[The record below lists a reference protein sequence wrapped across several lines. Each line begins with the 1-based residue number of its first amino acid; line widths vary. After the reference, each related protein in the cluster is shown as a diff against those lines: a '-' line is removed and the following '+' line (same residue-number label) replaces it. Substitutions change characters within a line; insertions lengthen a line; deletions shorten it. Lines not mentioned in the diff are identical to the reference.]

1 MKRWPVVLGVVLLCL
16 GLQARAENI
25 RALLIGVSQY
35 QELDGLRYADAD
47 VKGFQQVLTEFAGYR
62 NADVTMILNQEAT
75 RERIMKEI
83 SNVVRASKRERL
95 DHFILMFAGHG
106 MPSRLEAGRVGNAQ
120 AMESNIFLAPTD
132 ASIMPSAFFST
143 RSEVR
148 NDTFID
154 RAWLARQLAEIE
166 AKAVVIILDSC
177 YSGTTEFG
185 ELFFENLG
193 YSIRSFDYSGPQ
205 RGVKAGVGST
215 QRNLSINQTSGA
227 GGERRIAYFASS
239 REDQPSAEYDELK
252 HGALSYSIFE
262 NIQRARAATYDTESK
277 NITVSDMY
285 SNIAAVF
292 KETKV
297 NGRALG
303 DVHQPLLLPIPNYEG
318 VKEMEF
324 LSVRGIKRKEIP
336 VAVPVPVPAPIPG
349 PVAANPVPVP
359 VPVPAPVRIPDGTL
373 ELRTDPPGLQIYV
386 DGTRRPETTPARV
399 ELQEGKQFIEIYM
412 PMTGYRHTFT
422 VDMVPGRNLTQ
433 TLSMRGNMQVAAYY
447 LVNGQKQAGPQVE
460 VFINGQPFGRSGSRI
475 DNLIAGTHTLEVRF
489 EGVTKQRR
497 VEIRPDSPLLV
508 NYSIIRQQAAAP
520 ARPRDNG
527 ASRVVF

>member
-1 MKRWPVVLGVVLLCL
+1 MKRWPVLLGVVCLCL
-16 GLQARAENI
+16 GMHAQAGGT

-47 VKGFQQVLTEFAGYR
+47 VKAFSQVLTDFAGYR
-62 NADVTMILNQEAT
+62 NADVTVILNQEAT
-75 RERIMKEI
+75 RDRIMKEI
-83 SNVVRASKRERL
+83 SNVVRQSKRERL

-106 MPSRLEAGRVGNAQ
+106 MPSRLEAGRVGNAN

-132 ASIMPSAFFST
+132 ASIMPSAFFTT
-143 RSEVR
+143 RTEVR

-154 RAWLARQLAEIE
+154 RAWLARQLAEID

-193 YSIRSFDYSGPQ
+193 YSIRSFEYSGPQ
-205 RGVKAGVGST
+205 RGLPPGGIAMT
-215 QRNLSINQTSGA
+215 QRNLTIRQSSDTG

-262 NIQRARAATYDTESK
+262 NIQRARAETFESDRK
-277 NITVSDMY
+277 SLTVSDMY
-285 SNIAAVF
+285 ANIAAVF

-303 DVHQPLLLPIPNYEG
+303 DVHQPVLLPIPNYEG

-324 LSVRGIKRKEIP
+324 LTVRGIKRKEI
-336 VAVPVPVPAPIPG
+336 VIQT
-349 PVAANPVPVP
+349 
-359 VPVPAPVRIPDGTL
+359 GTL
-373 ELRTDPPGLQIYV
+373 ELRTDPQGVQIYV
-386 DGTRRPETTPARV
+386 DGQRQAQPTPTTLT
-399 ELQEGKQFIEIYM
+399 LQEGKHLVELFM
-412 PMTGYRHTFT
+412 PLTGYRQTFT
-422 VDMVPGRNLTQ
+422 VDIVPGRTMTQ
-433 TLSMRGNMQVAAYY
+433 TVPMRGNMQVMAYY
-447 LVNGQKQAGPQVE
+447 LVNGQKVAGPQVD
-460 VFINGQPFGRSGSRI
+460 VFVNGQSFGHSGSRI
-475 DNLIAGTHTLEVRF
+475 ENLLAGTHTLEVRF

-520 ARPRDNG
+520 PPRPAGRG
-527 ASRVVF
+527 AANVVF

>member
-1 MKRWPVVLGVVLLCL
+1 MKGWPVFLGALLLCA
-16 GLQARAENI
+16 GLHAQAGGT

-47 VKGFQQVLTEFAGYR
+47 VQAFAQVLTGFAGYR
-62 NADVTMILNQEAT
+62 NADVTVVVNQQAT

-83 SNVVRASKRERL
+83 SDVVRASKRERL
-95 DHFILMFAGHG
+95 DHFMLMFAGHG
-106 MPSRLEAGRVGNAQ
+106 MPSRLEAGKVGNAA

-132 ASIMPSAFFST
+132 ASIMPSAFFTT
-143 RSEVR
+143 RNEVR

-193 YSIRSFDYSGPQ
+193 YSIRSFDYVGPQ
-205 RGVKAGVGST
+205 RGIKAGVGT
-215 QRNLSINQTSGA
+215 VQRNLSIRQSSDV

-262 NIQRARAATYDTESK
+262 NIQRARAETYESERK
-277 NITVSDMY
+277 SLTVSDMY
-285 SNIAAVF
+285 ANIAAVF

-324 LSVRGIKRKEIP
+324 LTVTGIKRKEVVIQT
-336 VAVPVPVPAPIPG
+336 
-349 PVAANPVPVP
+349 
-359 VPVPAPVRIPDGTL
+359 GTL
-373 ELRTDPPGLQIYV
+373 ELRTDPQGVQIYV
-386 DGTRRPETTPARV
+386 DGVPQPQSTPATLTLQQGRHLV
-399 ELQEGKQFIEIYM
+399 ELFM
-412 PMTGYRHTFT
+412 PLTGYRQTFT
-422 VDMVPGRNLTQ
+422 VDIAPGSRMTQ
-433 TLSMRGNMQVAAYY
+433 TVSMRGNMRVMAYY
-447 LVNGQKQAGPQVE
+447 LINGQKVAGPQVE
-460 VFINGQPFGRSGSRI
+460 VYVNGQAFGRSGSSI
-475 DNLIAGTHTLEVRF
+475 DNLLAGTHTLEVRF

-520 ARPRDNG
+520 PPPKPAGRG
-527 ASRVVF
+527 AANVVF